1 MSPPPSAATAGSIAT
16 SAPPAAAS
24 MQLEAGTPS
33 FRHANLAMFLG
44 GFATFAMLYGT
55 QPMLPLLAAVFGVS
69 PAHASLSVSA
79 GTAALAL
86 SLIPASVLSDRHG
99 REKVMKGSLVLAALI
114 ALASAAVSDFNQ
126 LLVLRALLG
135 MALAGLP
142 AAAMAYLGEEVAPNA
157 QGRAMGIYIAGNA
170 FGGMSGRFLAALLT
184 EWGSWR
190 IALVMLGVL
199 GGIAAVVFWRGL
211 PASRHFRP
219 RPATPLR
226 IARDAAAI
234 FRDAGL
240 PWLFL
245 TAFLIMGAFVGL
257 YNYLGFR
264 LHDAPYHLGQ
274 TAIGA
279 VFLLYLVGTWASAWV
294 GRLADRFGRRN
305 VLWMMVCLMAAG
317 LALTASGQLSVI
329 ILGVAVFTFGFFA
342 SHTTASGWVGRRAQ
356 ERRALAAALY
366 LCSYYLGGSVI
377 GTLAGFAWS
386 SGRWAGVA
394 LLLGL
399 GTALTFA
406 IALRLRRLTPVAAV
420 SRSPAPGSGAS

>member
-1 MSPPPSAATAGSIAT
+1 MMAT
-16 SAPPAAAS
+16 SPSPSPTAAA
-24 MQLEAGTPS
+24 QPLAALLEAGTPA
-33 FRHANLAMFLG
+33 FRRANLAMFLG
-44 GFATFAMLYGT
+44 GFATFAVLYGT

-69 PAHASLSVSA
+69 PAHASLSVSV
-79 GTAALAL
+79 GTAGLALA
-86 SLIPASVLSDRHG
+86 LIPASVLSDRYG
-99 REKVMKGSLVLAALI
+99 RERVMKTALVLSAVI

-135 MALAGLP
+135 VVLAGLP

-157 QGRAMGIYIAGNA
+157 QGRAMGLYIAGNA

-190 IALVMLGVL
+190 IALAMLGVL

-211 PASRHFRP
+211 PPSRHFRP

-226 IARDAAAI
+226 ILRDAAAI
-234 FRDAGL
+234 YRDAGL

-245 TAFLIMGAFVGL
+245 TAFLIMGSFVGL

-264 LHDAPYHLGQ
+264 LHDAPYNLGQ

-279 VFLLYLVGTWASAWV
+279 IFLLYLVGTWASAWV
-294 GRLADRFGRRN
+294 GRLADCFGRRN

-317 LALTASGQLSVI
+317 LALTASAHLAVMI
-329 ILGVAVFTFGFFA
+329 FGVAVFTFGFFA
-342 SHTTASGWVGRRAQ
+342 THTTASGWVSRRAQ

-366 LCSYYLGGSVI
+366 LCSYYFGGSVI

-386 SGRWAGVA
+386 GARWTGVC
-394 LLLGL
+394 LLLGA
-399 GTALTFA
+399 GTLLTFA
-406 IALRLRRLTPVAAV
+406 IALHLRRLTPVA
-420 SRSPAPGSGAS
+420 SPLTPPRPESTAS

>member
-1 MSPPPSAATAGSIAT
+1 MSVPASPTLGAAGAPAPSG
-16 SAPPAAAS
+16 P
-24 MQLEAGTPS
+24 LEAGTPA
-33 FRHANLAMFLG
+33 FRHASLAMFLG

-55 QPMLPLLAAVFGVS
+55 QPMLPLLASVFDVS

-79 GTAALAL
+79 GTGALAL
-86 SLIPASVLSDRHG
+86 SLIPASVLSDRYG
-99 REKVMKGSLVLAALI
+99 REPVMKLALALAAVI
-114 ALASAAVSDFNQ
+114 ALASAAVTDFTT

-135 MALAGLP
+135 VVLAGLP

-157 QGRAMGIYIAGNA
+157 QGRAMGLYIAGNA
-170 FGGMSGRFLAALLT
+170 CGGMSGRFLAALVT

-190 IALVMLGVL
+190 LALVVLGVL

-211 PASRHFRP
+211 PASRHFRA
-219 RPATPLR
+219 RAATPMR
-226 IARDAAAI
+226 ILRDALAI

-264 LHDAPYHLGQ
+264 LQGAPYNLGQ
-274 TAIGA
+274 IATGSI
-279 VFLLYLVGTWASAWV
+279 FLLYLLGTWASAWV

-305 VLWMMVCLMAAG
+305 VLWMMVCLMGAG
-317 LALTASGQLSVI
+317 LALTLAEPLSLLV
-329 ILGVAVFTFGFFA
+329 LGMGVFTFGFFA
-342 SHTTASGWVGRRAQ
+342 THTTASGWVSRRAQ

-366 LCSYYLGGSVI
+366 LSAYYLGGSVI
-377 GTLAGFAWS
+377 GSAAGLAWS
-386 SGRWAGVA
+386 DAGWGGLV

-399 GTALTFA
+399 GAVLTLAL
-406 IALRLRRLTPVAAV
+406 ALWLRRIPQVQA
-420 SRSPAPGSGAS
+420 G

>member
-1 MSPPPSAATAGSIAT
+1 MASPASAATVTLAAGPT
-16 SAPPAAAS
+16 PPAPPAAL
-24 MQLEAGTPS
+24 LEAGTTA
-33 FRHANLAMFLG
+33 FRRANLAMFLG
-44 GFATFAMLYGT
+44 GFATFAVLYGT

-79 GTAALAL
+79 GTAALSL
-86 SLIPASVLSDRHG
+86 SLIPASILSDRYG
-99 REKVMKGSLVLAALI
+99 RAPVMKGALVLAALI

-135 MALAGLP
+135 VALAGLP

-170 FGGMSGRFLAALLT
+170 CGGMSGRFIAALLT

-190 IALVMLGVL
+190 IALAVLGLL
-199 GGIAAVVFWRGL
+199 GGIAALVFWRGL
-211 PASRHFRP
+211 PASRHFRA
-219 RPATPLR
+219 RAATPMR
-226 IARDAAAI
+226 IVRDAGAI

-264 LHDAPYHLGQ
+264 LHDAPYNLGQ

-279 VFLLYLVGTWASAWV
+279 IFLLYLVGTWASAWV

-305 VLWMMVCLMAAG
+305 VLWMMVCLMGAG
-317 LALTASGQLSVI
+317 LALTLHERLAVV
-329 ILGVAVFTFGFFA
+329 ILGVGVFTFGFFA

-366 LCSYYLGGSVI
+366 LCCYYLGGSVI
-377 GTLAGFAWS
+377 GTLSGFAWS
-386 SGRWAGVA
+386 SARWGGVVA
-394 LLLGL
+394 LLGA
-399 GTALTFA
+399 GALLTLA
-406 IALRLRRLTPVAAV
+406 VALWLRRLQPIGAA
-420 SRSPAPGSGAS
+420 SPPAPGSAAS